1 MARVSLR
8 RSQGPALGRLL
19 FNIYL
24 NDLLY
29 LSESTEICNFADD
42 TRFIACDKGLNS
54 LIKRLEYDSSL
65 VTEFFENNNKKLN
78 QDKCYLLISGIKY
91 EFFWAKT
98 GDEIICE
105 SNN

>member
-8 RSQGPALGRLL
+8 RSQGPLGRLL

-24 NDLLY
+24 NDLL
-29 LSESTEICNFADD
+29 SEIYNFADD

-54 LIKRLEYDSSL
+54 LIKRLEHDSLL

-91 EFFWAKT
+91 EYFWAKT

>member
-8 RSQGPALGRLL
+8 RSQGPVLGRLL

-24 NDLLY
+24 NDLL
-29 LSESTEICNFADD
+29 SEIYNFADD

-54 LIKRLEYDSSL
+54 LIKRLEHDSLL

-78 QDKCYLLISGIKY
+78 QDKC
-91 EFFWAKT
+91 
-98 GDEIICE
+98 
-105 SNN
+105 